1 MACVSW
7 GSWEDVNEITP
18 GKCLIRCLH
27 MVMDDMRRRFSAV
40 TSFRTALV
48 RIHGSLLGPAQP
60 LPTCNLPPGS
70 PCPMLTPSGENCSG
84 PEEAAA
90 VSPLWGG
97 GGVSGAGASAA
108 RLFSQACPVPWGQT
122 DMSSLPGRT
131 GLKHSGEFRGLS
143 GLRARAPLLPQSPC
157 PDLSTCFPLTNK
169 TQVPASSFWQAS
181 DPSAKCEELE

>member
-1 MACVSW
+1 M
-7 GSWEDVNEITP
+7 TP
-18 GKCLIRCLH
+18 GKCLVWCLN
-27 MVMDDMRRRFSAV
+27 MVMDDMRRRFSTV

-60 LPTCNLPPGS
+60 LPTCHLPPGS
-70 PCPMLTPSGENCSG
+70 PCPMLTPSGENCPG

-108 RLFSQACPVPWGQT
+108 RLFSQVCPVPWGQT

-131 GLKHSGEFRGLS
+131 GLKHPGEFRGLS
-143 GLRARAPLLPQSPC
+143 GCEPERLCSRSPHVQTSPRASLWPAKLRSPPPPSVRHQTPLLSVK
-157 PDLSTCFPLTNK
+157 S
-169 TQVPASSFWQAS
+169 
-181 DPSAKCEELE
+181 